1 MQSSSR
7 EKIAVVLF
15 VAILGLV
22 VVGLCAYLVVGHK
35 WNTAATTIDDAAGDM
50 AGYTTILFEGTSA
63 PDYQDVDAPDAVQRT
78 GVPLALVADQYR
90 EKKSGVIELD
100 TVDEGRYATPRVVRC
115 NDRRFGIVSFTAGQS
130 TASMQAEV
138 TALQQQ
144 GVDSIIA
151 IVPYA
156 SLVSQVTGL
165 DIVCNLRSMA
175 APASSSSTSTASTDS
190 TAASSTASASSAE
203 ASSASSSS
211 SSSDGAASSSS
222 SSSESFL
229 FGDKSAHVIATSAVG
244 TVKAVI
250 ISPTNN
256 VSTRVIDA
264 L

>member
-1 MQSSSR
+1 M
-7 EKIAVVLF
+7 
-15 VAILGLV
+15 
-22 VVGLCAYLVVGHK
+22 
-35 WNTAATTIDDAAGDM
+35 
-50 AGYTTILFEGTSA
+50 
-63 PDYQDVDAPDAVQRT
+63 
-78 GVPLALVADQYR
+78 ADQYR
-90 EKKSGVIELD
+90 EKKSGVIELIPSM
-100 TVDEGRYATPRVVRC
+100 RAAHATLRC
-115 NDRRFGIVSFTAGQS
+115 AATTRFGIVSFTAGQS

-244 TVKAVI
+244 TVKAGHHLAHEQRLR
-250 ISPTNN
+250 PM
-256 VSTRVIDA
+256 IDA